1 MDAKELAIVV
11 VGLLGTYCL
20 PWPAAEP
27 AGEGG
32 MHSASAVK
40 LEQVSRTETVLARVR
55 KPPPLS
61 CAER

>member
-27 AGEGG
+27 AGEWE
-32 MHSASAVK
+32 MRSASAVK
-40 LEQVSRTETVLARVR
+40 LEQVSRTEAVFAGVR
-55 KPPPLS
+55 QPPLLS

>member
-27 AGEGG
+27 AGEGA

-40 LEQVSRTETVLARVR
+40 LEQVSRAETVPASVR
-55 KPPPLS
+55 KPPLLS